1 MKLLE
6 LVFDENLIST
16 QLEASDNYDA
26 MEKLGN
32 ILYTKGYVKDTF
44 IDAVIEREKEY
55 PTGIQGAEFNI
66 AIPHV
71 DNCHVKKP
79 GIAIGVLKENVL
91 FSRMDDPN
99 KELDVKVIFLLAI
112 KTPEY
117 HLEALKEIM
126 NLVQNAKAMNEICQ
140 CKNSKEIIKII
151 KREGE

>member
-1 MKLLE
+1 MKQFELLIDE
-6 LVFDENLIST
+6 KLVLT
-16 QLEASDNYDA
+16 QLEVLNNYDA
-26 MEKLGN
+26 IEKLGN
-32 ILYTKGYVKDTF
+32 ILYVEGYVKDTF
-44 IDAVIEREKEY
+44 TDAVIKREKEY
-55 PTGIQGAEFNI
+55 PTGIQGIEFNI

-79 GIAIGVLKENVL
+79 GIAIGALKENVL
-91 FSRMDDPN
+91 FSRMDDPRE
-99 KELDVKVIFLLAI
+99 KLDVKVIFLLAI